1 MPTRL
6 YPAPE
11 ALDAELVR
19 AWAAVSPTIAA
30 DLFRGRVLVDPAI
43 RPLRPFGTSPRLAG
57 RVVTAWCEPADYGPV
72 QHAVAVAGPGDVI
85 LVDAGGRLDSAMIG
99 DILGGH
105 ARRKGVAGL
114 VVDGAVRDI
123 GILASWPDFPVFARG
138 NTARGPSS
146 KERGAVN
153 APIVLGGIRVE
164 PGDLVVGDDDGIV
177 VIPPAEARARLAEAQ
192 AKVQAEVDWEARL
205 RKGEPQLEIFG
216 IPAGE
221 LPD

>member
-6 YPAPE
+6 HRAPE
-11 ALDAELVR
+11 PLEPELVR
-19 AWAAVSPTIAA
+19 AWAAVSTTIAA
-30 DLFRGRVLVDPAI
+30 DIFRGRVLADPAI
-43 RPLRPFGTSPRLAG
+43 RPLRPFGTSPRLVG
-57 RVVTAWCEPADYGPV
+57 RAVTAWCEPADYGPV

-85 LVDAGGRLDSAMIG
+85 VVDAGGRLDSAMIG
-99 DILGGH
+99 DILCGH
-105 ARRKGVAGL
+105 ARRKGVAGI

-123 GILASWPDFPVFARG
+123 GILATWPDFPVFARG

-153 APIVLGGIRVE
+153 APIVLGGVRVE
-164 PGDLVVGDDDGIV
+164 PGDLVMGDDDGLV
-177 VIPPAEARARLAEAQ
+177 VIRPEEARARLAEAQ
-192 AKVQAEVDWEARL
+192 AMVQAEVDWEARL

-221 LPD
+221 PAG

>member
-1 MPTRL
+1 
-6 YPAPE
+6 
-11 ALDAELVR
+11 
-19 AWAAVSPTIAA
+19 
-30 DLFRGRVLVDPAI
+30 
-43 RPLRPFGTSPRLAG
+43 
-57 RVVTAWCEPADYGPV
+57 
-72 QHAVAVAGPGDVI
+72 
-85 LVDAGGRLDSAMIG
+85 MIG